1 MSSRN
6 QSSCSQLWF
15 CRSRSWGG
23 RHGQADQRV
32 AAADLHGDVRRER
45 HIRRNPAPLSR
56 RANLVRTGASF
67 LAIAFAVLS
76 PFRGRAEK
84 QAAGNGP
91 AACRFRPHRRPRCGR
106 PSPGGVFVG
115 ALSHRALVTSCELR
129 THHKSFRDRGTAN
142 SSENVENGS
151 GGTDAH
157 PQEGRVCG
165 MPLRCN
171 VDAAPDACSM
181 AMKRLAKGKCR

>member
-1 MSSRN
+1 MELPAPSDCSPWSPLIRAAVRMSSRN

-45 HIRRNPAPLSR
+45 HIRRNPAPLSEGRTWSAPELRFSQSRSRFWPSVHFGGERKSKR
-56 RANLVRTGASF
+56 RAMVPPLVVSGRTAAPGA
-67 LAIAFAVLS
+67 AA
-76 PFRGRAEK
+76 
-84 QAAGNGP
+84 QAL
-91 AACRFRPHRRPRCGR
+91 
-106 PSPGGVFVG
+106 GGVFVG

-157 PQEGRVCG
+157 PQE
-165 MPLRCN
+165 
-171 VDAAPDACSM
+171 
-181 AMKRLAKGKCR
+181 